1 RAPRNREHT
10 DVMRRRLQPRG
21 VSGWLLQDHM
31 GVGAGPTK
39 RADRCHPWRVRGLP
53 SLDQLWKLQPRAS
66 YFNVWVQF
74 RKMEIR
80 RDRAVLEHER
90 RLDQSDDAGSALE
103 MADVGLD
110 GADVAGFS
118 VSVG

>member
-1 RAPRNREHT
+1 
-10 DVMRRRLQPRG
+10 
-21 VSGWLLQDHM
+21 
-31 GVGAGPTK
+31 
-39 RADRCHPWRVRGLP
+39 
-53 SLDQLWKLQPRAS
+53 S

-110 GADVAGFS
+110 RADVAGFS
-118 VSVG
+118 VSVGHSNGRAQRLDLNWIAKRCTRAVRLDEADLFTRNTSIHECPFDDAPLR